1 MGPTSGI
8 SLYLRGRCSCGL
20 PREASGT
27 YKWDLPLSERQV
39 LLGLPPLNPLPCVA
53 GNVYIH
59 PTASIDSTAVV
70 SAGWGGPGAGT
81 CSGHCC
87 PCPHHLPLSSQL
99 GPNVSIGEGV
109 TVGAG
114 VRVRESIV
122 LHGASLHVSGA
133 CLRES
138 VPTPTLCREAAAPC
152 ILLSFTP
159 GPHLCPE
166 YHRGLGQHNWAL
178 GAG

>member
-1 MGPTSGI
+1 MLLRLPREAVGPTRGTT
-8 SLYLRGRCSCGL
+8 LYLRGRCSCGL
-20 PREASGT
+20 PPVNA
-27 YKWDLPLSERQV
+27 V
-39 LLGLPPLNPLPCVA
+39 PCVA

-70 SAGWGGPGAGT
+70 SAGWGAL
-81 CSGHCC
+81 GHGHAQGCQGHHC

-122 LHGASLHVSGA
+122 LHGASLHVSGV
-133 CLRES
+133 CLRD
-138 VPTPTLCREAAAPC
+138 
-152 ILLSFTP
+152 
-159 GPHLCPE
+159 
-166 YHRGLGQHNWAL
+166 
-178 GAG
+178 